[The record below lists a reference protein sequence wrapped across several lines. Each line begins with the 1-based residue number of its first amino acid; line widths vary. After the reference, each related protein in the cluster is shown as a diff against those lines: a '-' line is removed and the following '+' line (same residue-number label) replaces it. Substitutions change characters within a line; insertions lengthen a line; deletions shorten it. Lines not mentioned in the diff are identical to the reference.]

1 VKSSLVGLITGVLIL
16 AVGAVIVF
24 ATTRTSFVH
33 DTSMIAVAMVS
44 VIGGYVA
51 SRTNAKAT
59 VPGSPASITASMVAG
74 ILSGLGSLLVIYY
87 LVFVIVAVSFAHS
100 QWVW

>member
-1 VKSSLVGLITGVLIL
+1 VKSSVVGLITGVLIL
-16 AVGAVIVF
+16 TVGTVIAFAVA
-24 ATTRTSFVH
+24 RTSFVH
-33 DTSMIAVAMVS
+33 ETSMIAVAVVS

-74 ILSGLGSLLVIYY
+74 VLAGLGSLLVIYY

-100 QWVW
+100 QFVW